1 MKDIDTQVLDGID
14 DIENGVLRHIN
25 FKTGVDRVP
34 KRFGYD
40 DSMIIP
46 NIASRAQIGVAL
58 QQPRWKLFSQPHWKS
73 LHNRYARAGEFA
85 SFKSRASDTRYT
97 FARVRAFDNEEG
109 FIEVVNLNWAASDA
123 TSVLESAPARGAMD
137 ANKATGP
144 NINIRIDRLRVC
156 DSGTGRPWCK
166 LCNQ

>member
-1 MKDIDTQVLDGID
+1 MFQSVLDTP
-14 DIENGVLRHIN
+14 R
-25 FKTGVDRVP
+25 P
-34 KRFGYD
+34 
-40 DSMIIP
+40 DSMP
-46 NIASRAQIGVAL
+46 FQTSIASRAQIGVAL

-109 FIEVVNLNWAASDA
+109 FIEVVNLNWAASDT

-144 NINIRIDRLRVC
+144 NTNIRIDRLRVYG
-156 DSGTGRPWCK
+156 DEGSPENRIKRSVEQRLVPINPTNPPAATT
-166 LCNQ
+166 